1 MTNIRE
7 AMPLLARHEG
17 VWDGVYSYFNDQNEK
32 TDEHRSRLIC
42 RFPDDGPILI
52 TRPTTICGTTAA
64 PKSASFRLS
73 IAMGASGGTMI

>member
-32 TDEHRSRLIC
+32 TDEHRSRLI
-42 RFPDDGPILI
+42 
-52 TRPTTICGTTAA
+52 
-64 PKSASFRLS
+64 
-73 IAMGASGGTMI
+73 